1 METNSE
7 KPPSTKQGSN
17 CRGTIL
23 VVENEQFVLRLLEQ
37 VLSERDYQVLSAA
50 DGQEAIETY
59 CRHKTEIDV
68 VLLDVGLPKVDGV
81 NVFYKMKSE
90 NPDVRVIIV
99 SGYLEPELRTRLHQA
114 GVEHFIDKPYILDE
128 LIETIRNLIE
138 TPRSAG

>member
-7 KPPSTKQGSN
+7 KPSSTKQGSN
-17 CRGTIL
+17 CRGTVL
-23 VVENEQFVLRLLEQ
+23 VAENEQFVLRLLEQ
-37 VLSERDYQVLSAA
+37 VLSKRGFQVLLAA

-68 VLLDVGLPKVDGV
+68 VLLDVGLPKVDGL

-99 SGYLEPELRTRLHQA
+99 SGFLEPELRTKMHQA
-114 GVEHFIDKPYILDE
+114 GVQHFIDKPYMLDQ
-128 LIETIRNLIE
+128 LVETIQSLIE